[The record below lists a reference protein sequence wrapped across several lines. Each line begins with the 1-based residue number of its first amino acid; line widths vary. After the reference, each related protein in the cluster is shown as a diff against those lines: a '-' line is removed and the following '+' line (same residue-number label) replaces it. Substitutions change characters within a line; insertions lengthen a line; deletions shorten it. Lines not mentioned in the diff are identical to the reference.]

1 MGRNGRKCGERTTA
15 LGIAVTRLMFSPTAH
30 ALDLRSRQHLD
41 QLMEPPANANVVFWT
56 VRQAILYLFL
66 MEEQILGILQ

>member
-1 MGRNGRKCGERTTA
+1 MDRNGRQCGERTTA

-30 ALDLRSRQHLD
+30 ALELTSRQHME
-41 QLMEPPANANVVFWT
+41 QLMQLPANANVVFWT
-56 VRQAILYLFL
+56 GRKAILYLCL

>member
-1 MGRNGRKCGERTTA
+1 
-15 LGIAVTRLMFSPTAH
+15 MFSPTAH

>member
-30 ALDLRSRQHLD
+30 ALDLRNRQHLE
-41 QLMEPPANANVVFWT
+41 QLMRLPANANVVCWT
-56 VRQAILYLFL
+56 GRQAILYLYQ